1 MARDAQQAMAWY
13 CKAAERGNAHAQFSL
28 GLRYDAG
35 NGVLQDAA
43 KAFSWYRRAAE
54 QGHARAQFNLGTM
67 YAEGHGTDADP
78 VQAWAW
84 LDLAAGHGMSQAARA
99 RTLFAQQ
106 MTAAQ
111 RNEAAAMSQQL
122 QRKSAGESPA

>member
-1 MARDAQQAMAWY
+1 MAWY
-13 CKAAERGNAHAQFSL
+13 CKAAERGSAHAQFSL

-54 QGHARAQFNLGTM
+54 QGHARAEFNLGTM

-84 LDLAAGHGMSQAARA
+84 LELAANHGMPQAMRA
-99 RTLFAQQ
+99 RTLLGQR

-111 RNEAAAMSQQL
+111 RSDAAALAQQR
-122 QRKSAGESPA
+122 QHKPAGESVA